1 MAYTRTMDL
10 IMLWAHQLDQLG
22 YYPDDGHPS
31 RVDSGWKTS
40 GRKDQGFMYQ
50 VQIPAKKF
58 LGQEMAPLPRQLTIP
73 CLVWTNVGLDLKG
86 PFVVEK
92 MGSGKTTKGNV
103 GTFKCWGL
111 IILCINTKSKAV
123 KLFVVCG
130 YSTEEFMLAYEQF
143 TSDHGH
149 PVYVHY
155 DWGSQ
160 LCLGSQGGVLARL

>member
-1 MAYTRTMDL
+1 MTATQVVWIVGGRHLAGKIKDL
-10 IMLWAHQLDQLG
+10 CVGCRFLQ
-22 YYPDDGHPS
+22 
-31 RVDSGWKTS
+31 KN
-40 GRKDQGFMYQ
+40 
-50 VQIPAKKF
+50 F

-111 IILCINTKSKAV
+111 IILCINTNSKAV
-123 KLFVVCG
+123 QLFVVCG

-143 TSDHGH
+143 TSDEGH
-149 PVYVHY
+149 PVYVHS

-160 LCLGSQGGVLARL
+160 LVSAAREVY